1 MSSVIVGGSD
11 RKKGEPYGGTDWS
24 LLVVLG
30 FIMAAVGTLDLV
42 LLFVPQRFG
51 VAEWEFTTASQFAT
65 GMPVATMGL
74 GLLAFAGRAVG
85 SRVVVVVA
93 AVGSALFVLALVA
106 MGGLFA
112 LAIPLALKS
121 GGSPIVMTGIKKAIL
136 KGSLEMV
143 CYMIAH
149 GVLAAKTVRS
159 LRVAR

>member
-11 RKKGEPYGGTDWS
+11 RKKGGPYGGTDWS

-30 FIMAAVGTLDLV
+30 FIMAVVGSLDLV

-51 VAEWEFTTASQFAT
+51 VAEWEFTTASQFAA

-85 SRVVVVVA
+85 SRLIVILA
-93 AVGSALFVLALVA
+93 AVGSVLFVLALIA

-112 LAIPLALKS
+112 LAVPLALKS
-121 GGSPIVMTGIKKAIL
+121 GSTPIVLTGLKKAIA
-136 KGSLEMV
+136 KGSIEML

-149 GVLAAKTVRS
+149 GVLAARTVRS